1 MPLQIEQIW
10 HKSTASFVQLGR
22 DFPDEMLTLN
32 VVFYSPRLDGSS
44 TPSRPS
50 EETNGV
56 SLVTPQEPEFN
67 SKVRQD
73 KNSPYKFQLRGMPVK
88 NSPFKVL

>member
-67 SKVRQD
+67 SKVGQ
-73 KNSPYKFQLRGMPVK
+73 KKTF
-88 NSPFKVL
+88 PFKSFRVQLQGTPG